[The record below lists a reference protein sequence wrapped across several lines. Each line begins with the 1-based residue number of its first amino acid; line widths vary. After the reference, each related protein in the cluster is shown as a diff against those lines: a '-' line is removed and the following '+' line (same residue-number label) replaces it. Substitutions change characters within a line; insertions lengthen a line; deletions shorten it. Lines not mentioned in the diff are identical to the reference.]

1 MKKVVR
7 LTESDLTRIVKR
19 VINEKKDMIRI
30 TGDYSGAKHVLGS
43 SASPKDIINVYNDSV
58 EEGTPLNR
66 YSDGVFYNQDGESVP
81 LDVILDEL
89 NYAILG
95 YEEGNEDEEYDMDD
109 SPKQKRFGDGNENE
123 IYLTDNVRFYRKGGK
138 LTLSYTPT
146 KIMGGLTISDKQKK
160 MLIDFLNKN

>member
-58 EEGTPLNR
+58 EEGIPLVS

-81 LDVILDEL
+81 LDVILDKL

-95 YEEGNEDEEYDMDD
+95 YEEEQLRSEEHT
-109 SPKQKRFGDGNENE
+109 SELQSH
-123 IYLTDNVRFYRKGGK
+123 LA
-138 LTLSYTPT
+138 
-146 KIMGGLTISDKQKK
+146 
-160 MLIDFLNKN
+160 

>member
-7 LTESDLTRIVKR
+7 LTENDLTRIVKR
-19 VINEKKDMIRI
+19 VINEKRDMIRI

-58 EEGTPLNR
+58 EEGIPLNR
-66 YSDGVFYNQDGESVP
+66 YSDGVFYNQNGESVP

-95 YEEGNEDEEYDMDD
+95 YKEEQLDWDEDDTWDGIDNDD
-109 SPKQKRFGDGNENE
+109 
-123 IYLTDNVRFYRKGGK
+123 Y
-138 LTLSYTPT
+138 
-146 KIMGGLTISDKQKK
+146 
-160 MLIDFLNKN
+160 